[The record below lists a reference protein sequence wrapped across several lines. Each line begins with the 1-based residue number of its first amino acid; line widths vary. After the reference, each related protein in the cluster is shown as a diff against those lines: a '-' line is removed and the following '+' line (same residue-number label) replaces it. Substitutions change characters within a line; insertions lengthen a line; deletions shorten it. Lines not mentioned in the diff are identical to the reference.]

1 MNSNCNF
8 IELAL
13 NFIALKSIDHTRM
26 ELNANEMGFELS
38 GFESV
43 MASKV
48 MRGYACDYSNKRQPM
63 GFNEVKECCKG
74 HVSMGEKIADKS
86 LNYIGKRHMGRLMS
100 DAYGRGIVRGQAENT
115 NLRAYAKEYDVTLAS
130 LQISLKF
137 HARRANRNRWSVI

>member
-1 MNSNCNF
+1 
-8 IELAL
+8 
-13 NFIALKSIDHTRM
+13 
-26 ELNANEMGFELS
+26 
-38 GFESV
+38 
-43 MASKV
+43 
-48 MRGYACDYSNKRQPM
+48 M

-130 LQISLKF
+130 LCMFLKF
-137 HARRANRNRWSVI
+137 NAMRAKSDVQSSWPLRSDFPSCKTLGCVYDFGLQELAVIKSLSAQGAFLPDPRSVDLSSPTS

>member
-1 MNSNCNF
+1 MN
-8 IELAL
+8 
-13 NFIALKSIDHTRM
+13 D
-26 ELNANEMGFELS
+26 
-38 GFESV
+38 
-43 MASKV
+43 MAVEV

-115 NLRAYAKEYDVTLAS
+115 NLRAYAKDYDVTLAS
-130 LQISLKF
+130 LYMFLEF
-137 HARRANRNRWSVI
+137 NARRSKRQRCTVI